1 MCQYIKNKPVKRSL
15 NVGFIVKSWDI
26 YTSLSCSWE
35 KGEHWLWSWWISCFI
50 ALRKSGGHPIVIY
63 ILYIYIYIYIYILFN
78 NFFNSPMLKSKLLE
92 NDIYEIYTVTPNL
105 KHMSSLKPYKQL
117 KMWTASL
124 ARM

>member
-1 MCQYIKNKPVKRSL
+1 MPVHKKQASKKEFKCWFHCEKLGYLYELIMQLGKRGAL
-15 NVGFIVKSWDI
+15 TLVLVNQLF
-26 YTSLSCSWE
+26 Y
-35 KGEHWLWSWWISCFI
+35 CFAKI
-50 ALRKSGGHPIVIY
+50 WRTPNCYIY
-63 ILYIYIYIYIYILFN
+63 IVYIYIYIYILFN

-92 NDIYEIYTVTPNL
+92 NDIYEIHTVRPNL

>member
-1 MCQYIKNKPVKRSL
+1 MLVSL
-15 NVGFIVKSWDI
+15 WKVGIFTRAYHAVGK
-26 YTSLSCSWE
+26 
-35 KGEHWLWSWWISCFI
+35 KGSTDFGPGESVVLLLCEN
-50 ALRKSGGHPIVIY
+50 LEDTQL
-63 ILYIYIYIYIYILFN
+63 LYIYCIYIYIYILFN

-92 NDIYEIYTVTPNL
+92 NDIYEIHTVRPNL